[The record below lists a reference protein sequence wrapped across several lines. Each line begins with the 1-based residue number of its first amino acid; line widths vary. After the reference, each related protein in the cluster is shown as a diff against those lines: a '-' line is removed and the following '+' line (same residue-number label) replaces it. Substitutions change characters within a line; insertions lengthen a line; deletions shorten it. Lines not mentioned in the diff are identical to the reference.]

1 MDDFDTFA
9 SSEPT
14 TGQEEDP
21 AAAFLAREQTQMA
34 ELEGDNLESQG
45 EPSAE
50 DAFAA
55 QPSSD
60 DMFGS
65 GGAAEEGASG
75 AGDFD
80 PMTSGVEGDE
90 EALPSLPRESV
101 PLQTLADYPI
111 DGAPPAVDPYA
122 SVRSVDTMRAEPEKL
137 KIWREEQKKMLEK
150 KDQDSELKKIEWR
163 EIASKEI
170 EDWYKHRDEQ
180 LTKTK
185 SSNREAEAAFVHD
198 RDEKIPGNE
207 WECITRLCDFNPK
220 SSRSTKD
227 VARMR
232 SILLQLKQ
240 TPLQR

>member
-9 SSEPT
+9 SAET

-34 ELEGDNLESQG
+34 ELEGDNVESQDDSLPTLST
-45 EPSAE
+45 EPISDE
-50 DAFAA
+50 TFA
-55 QPSSD
+55 
-60 DMFGS
+60 S
-65 GGAAEEGASG
+65 GVAAEEGASG
-75 AGDFD
+75 AADFD
-80 PMTSGVEGDE
+80 PMASGVEGEE
-90 EALPSLPRESV
+90 EALPREAV
-101 PLQTLADYPI
+101 PQQTLADYPI
-111 DGAPPAVDPYA
+111 DGAPPAADPYA

-137 KIWREEQKKMLEK
+137 KIWREEQKVMLEK
-150 KDQDSELKKIEWR
+150 KDEDSEEKKIEWR
-163 EIASKEI
+163 EIARKEI

-180 LTKTK
+180 LTKTQA
-185 SSNREAEAAFVHD
+185 SNREAEAAFVHD
-198 RDEKIPGNE
+198 RDEKIPGHE